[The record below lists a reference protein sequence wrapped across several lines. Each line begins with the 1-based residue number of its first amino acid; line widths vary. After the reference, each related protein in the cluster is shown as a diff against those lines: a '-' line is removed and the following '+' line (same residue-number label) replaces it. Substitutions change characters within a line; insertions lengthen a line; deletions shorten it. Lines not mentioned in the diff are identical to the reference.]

1 MEVRHIDILGNPG
14 TVSGAGEKSKRA
26 RKKFGRRKVKAKTDN
41 KQTYQVCWKI
51 YKRLVKKKFLTT
63 HIFI

>member
-1 MEVRHIDILGNPG
+1 MRALWLAKKLRVIVPVNPR
-14 TVSGAGEKSKRA
+14 KNRA
-26 RKKFGRRKVKAKTDN
+26 SSELL
-41 KQTYQVCWKI
+41 